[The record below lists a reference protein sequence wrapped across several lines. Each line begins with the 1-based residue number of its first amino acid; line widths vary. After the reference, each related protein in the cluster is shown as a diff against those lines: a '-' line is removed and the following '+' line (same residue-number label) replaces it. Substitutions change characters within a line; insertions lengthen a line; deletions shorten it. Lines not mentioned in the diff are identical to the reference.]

1 MVLAAQTA
9 ALITEIER
17 QNSYIYIYALGK
29 NPKHMDYDILLGC
42 LTLVWASLQY
52 SPANLAAGE
61 YQADKFECT

>member
-9 ALITEIER
+9 ALVTEIER
-17 QNSYIYIYALGK
+17 QNSYIYALGK

-52 SPANLAAGE
+52 SPRKLGSG
-61 YQADKFECT
+61 